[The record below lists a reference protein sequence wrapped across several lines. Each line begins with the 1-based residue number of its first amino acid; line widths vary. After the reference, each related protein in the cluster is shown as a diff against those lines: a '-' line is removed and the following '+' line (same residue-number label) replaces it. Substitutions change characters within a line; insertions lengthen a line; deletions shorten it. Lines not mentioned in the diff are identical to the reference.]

1 MARFLAFRLL
11 QFPLILAIIYVVTFL
26 LAWVAPGSPFEKE
39 RKLPPQTKTYLEEKF
54 HASSAW
60 SFLTYYPM
68 KVLTTGDFGPSLN
81 TPEFTVND
89 ILRKSL
95 PVSVALGL
103 VAVAIAL
110 VGGVTI
116 GTLAAVKRDGP
127 LDWLSLSIAL
137 IGVSV
142 PSFVAASM
150 LLSGFAFKLHW
161 FPLGGWPGGAEYVI
175 GPAHSPER
183 EKLIANAKPEL
194 RDALDH
200 PDKFF
205 EFTPTRDRAGS
216 VTGLDIS
223 ERNGVNIDQLIST
236 TGYNWN
242 ELFDH
247 PNTYFQLNVSWVTT
261 LWRYAQSMLLPALA
275 LSLLP
280 MAYITRLTRV
290 SMIDVLASDYVRT
303 ARAKGLS
310 RWRVIVR
317 HCVRNAF
324 LPVLSFLG
332 PATASTLVGSFVV
345 EKVFNIP
352 GMGDYFV
359 RSVLNRD
366 QTLILGTVMVYSFF
380 LLSLNL
386 LVDVMYSVVDPRIEL
401 KS

>member
-1 MARFLAFRLL
+1 MFRFLSFRIL
-11 QFPLILAIIYVVTFL
+11 QFPLILAIIYIVTFL

-39 RKLPPQTKTYLEEKF
+39 RKLPPQTKAYLEQKF
-54 HASSAW
+54 HATSAW
-60 SFLTYYPM
+60 AFLTYYPA
-68 KVLTTGDFGPSLN
+68 KIITTGDFGPSLN
-81 TPEFTVND
+81 YPEFTVND

-95 PVSVALGL
+95 PVSVSLGL

-127 LDWLSLSIAL
+127 LDWLSLTVAL
-137 IGVSV
+137 VGVSV

-150 LLSGFAFKLHW
+150 LLTGFAFKLHV
-161 FPLGGWPGGAEYVI
+161 FPLGGWPAGAEYVLS
-175 GPAHSPER
+175 PADTPER
-183 EKLIANAKPEL
+183 QALLATAKPAL
-194 RDALDH
+194 RDALEH
-200 PDKFF
+200 PAKFF
-205 EFTPTRDRAGS
+205 DFAPTRDQAGA
-216 VTGLDIS
+216 VTGIDLT
-223 ERNGVNIDQLIST
+223 EHEGVNITQLSADTGFDWDQLYSHAT
-236 TGYNWN
+236 TY
-242 ELFDH
+242 
-247 PNTYFQLNVSWVTT
+247 YQLSINYPLT
-261 LWRYAQSMLLPALA
+261 LWRFTQHMLLPAMA

-310 RWRVIVR
+310 KWRVIVR
-317 HCVRNAF
+317 HCIRNAM

-386 LVDVMYSVVDPRIEL
+386 MVDVMYSVVDPRIEM
-401 KS
+401 K